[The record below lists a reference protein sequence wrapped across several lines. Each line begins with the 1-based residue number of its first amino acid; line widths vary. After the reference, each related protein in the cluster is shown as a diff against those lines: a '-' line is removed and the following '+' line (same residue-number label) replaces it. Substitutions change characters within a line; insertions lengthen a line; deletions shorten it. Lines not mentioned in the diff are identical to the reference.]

1 MKLTGYKLRR
11 LVESVLYEADEP
23 KDQGGGRTLTISKT
37 VASDNKKAMLV
48 KNDEDLKNLMKA
60 LGTKYSGPY
69 YIWSESEGA
78 GIGDNNLKNAGSF
91 YKKGAGDPY
100 TYEKVSGDKY
110 RVISGPLNKGKYKS
124 GKTIG
129 ARPIGATFTM
139 KTAPD
144 PIPPPEPPYDPEPEI
159 AKIVDEAGFN
169 CSRPDSIKQYKD
181 VLGWAF
187 IKGLEGEGGM
197 NPVEGLVSTVTM
209 LKSKPQDIDKR
220 NTQWAYLFSD
230 QCPGDYN
237 KAVKVLE
244 KVCDLMDSKGI
255 KNAKGG
261 HFGLEQESKPI
272 SKVKG
277 QASTKN
283 EGLSRGSLYRKRYY
297 GRY

>member
-23 KDQGGGRTLTISKT
+23 ENQTDGHVLTASKT
-37 VASDNKKAMLV
+37 PASDNKKAILV
-48 KNDEDLKNLMKA
+48 KNDSALKTLLKA

-78 GIGDNNLKNAGSF
+78 GIGDDNLRTAGSF
-91 YKKGAGDPY
+91 YKQGAGDPY
-100 TYEKVSGDKY
+100 TYEKISGDKY
-110 RVISGPLNKGKYKS
+110 RVVSGPLNKGKYKS

-144 PIPPPEPPYDPEPEI
+144 PIPPPKPPYDPEPEI
-159 AKIVDEAGFN
+159 AKIIDEAGFN
-169 CSRPDSIKQYKD
+169 CSLPDSIKQYKD
-181 VLGWAF
+181 KLGVAF
-187 IKGLEGEGGM
+187 IAGLEGVGKI
-197 NPVEGLVSTVTM
+197 NPVEELVTTITQ
-209 LKSKPQDIDKR
+209 LKSKPQDIDTR

-261 HFGLEQESKPI
+261 HLGLAQDSKPI
-272 SKVKG
+272 SKAKG
-277 QASTKN
+277 QASSKN
-283 EGLSRGSLYRKRYY
+283 EGLSRGSLYRRRYY